1 MLLLKKRI
9 AMRIMELLLGAIL
22 LVGGFFAGRQW
33 QTWYGDCGVA
43 FSVKSCVLR
52 TGMRKLW
59 ADHVI
64 WTRDYIIAAV
74 ADAGD
79 AKAASERLLKNQED
93 IGNAIAGYYG
103 AEAGKQLTALL
114 KDHILIAVDVVA
126 AAKAGDK
133 PKLTEADARW
143 HENAQDIAAFLAGAN
158 PAWTVDGLTHM
169 LNEHLKLTTDEAVAR
184 IGKKWSDDVK
194 AFDHVFDQA
203 MGMADD
209 LTKGIATQFPA
220 KF

>member
-1 MLLLKKRI
+1 
-9 AMRIMELLLGAIL
+9 MRITELLLGAVL
-22 LVGGFFAGRQW
+22 LVGGFFAGMQW
-33 QTWYGDCGVA
+33 NTWYGECGVA
-43 FSVKSCVLR
+43 FSVKGCTLR

-59 ADHVI
+59 ADHVV

-74 ADAGD
+74 ANAGD

-133 PKLTEADARW
+133 LKLTQADARW
-143 HENAQDIAAFLAGAN
+143 HDNAKEIAAFLAGAN

-169 LNEHLKLTTDEAVAR
+169 LNDHLKLTTDEAVAR
-184 IGKKWSDDVK
+184 IGKKWSDDVQ
-194 AFDHVFDQA
+194 AFDRIFDQA
-203 MGMADD
+203 MDMADA
-209 LTKGIATQFPA
+209 LTEGIATQYSH